1 MKHFTSYTIGEL
13 TEVAK
18 WIIDNFNNRNIIIIN
33 GEMGSGKTTLIKE
46 IGKQLNVEQL
56 INSPTFSIV
65 NEYETATGEII
76 FHFDCY
82 RIETYKEAL
91 EIGIPEYLNS
101 GNRCFIEWAEN
112 IKDLLPDEK
121 MLVTI
126 KIEEKDSRSFSI
138 E

>member
-126 KIEEKDSRSFSI
+126 KIEEKDSRSFTI